1 MKISRPTL
9 FLDESKCRKNIQEM
23 VLKAKKHNLKFRPH
37 FKTHQSAVI
46 GKWFKDFG
54 VNFIS
59 VSSVEMAIYFSNNGW
74 NYITIAFPFNQLEI
88 DEINKL
94 AQQIKLN
101 ILLVSSESIE
111 FLKKNLK
118 NKIGFYIEVDTGYH
132 RSGIRAENINE
143 IDLILNQSKDFPFLD
158 FKGFLTHSGNS
169 YYAKSQKEISQ
180 IHHESLQQMTKLKS
194 MYLSRFPKLEL
205 SIGDTPC
212 CSLINDFAGIDE
224 IRPGNF
230 VFYDIM
236 QYNLG
241 SCSIEQIALALA
253 CPVVAKN
260 QELNEIIIYGGA
272 VHLSKEFIM
281 QNDSKCFGYIV
292 RLRKDGWEKPLKNT
306 SITSLS
312 QEHGIIKTTD
322 EEFDRINIGDIIG
335 VLPVHSCLTANLM
348 KQYLTLNEEV
358 IHHMQKTAKC

>member
-1 MKISRPTL
+1 MKITRPIL
-9 FLDESKCRKNIQEM
+9 LLDKEKCRKNIQEM
-23 VLKAKKHNLKFRPH
+23 VLKAKNHNLKFRPH
-37 FKTHQSAVI
+37 FKTHQSAGI
-46 GKWFKDFG
+46 GRWFKDFG
-54 VNFIS
+54 VNSIT
-59 VSSVEMAIYFSNNGW
+59 VSSVEMAEYFSQNGW
-74 NYITIAFPFNQLEI
+74 NDITIAFPFNQLEI

-111 FLKKNLK
+111 FLKINIKNE
-118 NKIGFYIEVDTGYH
+118 IGFYIEVDTGYH

-143 IDLILNQSKDFPFLD
+143 IDLILNQSKDFPFFD

-169 YYAKSQKEISQ
+169 YQAKSQKEISQ
-180 IHHESLQQMTKLKS
+180 IHHESLQKMTNLKS
-194 MYLSRFPKLEL
+194 RYLAKFPKLEL

-212 CSLINDFAGIDE
+212 CSLMNNFAGIDE

-236 QYNLG
+236 QYQLG
-241 SCSIEQIALALA
+241 SCSIEQIAVALA

-272 VHLSKEFIM
+272 VHLSKEYIL
-281 QNDSKCFGYIV
+281 QNGLKCFGYIV
-292 RLRKDGWEKPLKNT
+292 SLRKNGWEKPLKNT
-306 SITSLS
+306 FITSLS

-322 EEFDRINIGDIIG
+322 EEFNKINIGDIIG

-348 KQYLTLNEEV
+348 KQYVTLDGE
-358 IHHMQKTAKC
+358 IIPHMQKNN